1 MTELKDK
8 RKPNTRSS
16 TSQHR
21 GKQRKAAI
29 RAKREKNPHFSEKR
43 RMNTKASAWAGT
55 LNSELSNQC
64 THTQKKRKQTDRSSQ
79 ENPTDREDVGT
90 ASVCG
95 LGGVSFFY

>member
-1 MTELKDK
+1 MTELKYK

-29 RAKREKNPHFSEKR
+29 RAKREKKPHFSEK

-64 THTQKKRKQTDRSSQ
+64 THTHTERKQTDRSSQ
-79 ENPTDREDVGT
+79 ENPTDREDMGT